1 MSIINVLS
9 KKKNS
14 PCFEHKIEPMTTIDL
29 WPPGNEK
36 PVGWNIK
43 KYMGQEMLPYYICKT
58 ANVVF

>member
-9 KKKNS
+9 KKNS

-43 KYMGQEMLPYYICKT
+43 KYMGQEILPDYKI
-58 ANVVF
+58 